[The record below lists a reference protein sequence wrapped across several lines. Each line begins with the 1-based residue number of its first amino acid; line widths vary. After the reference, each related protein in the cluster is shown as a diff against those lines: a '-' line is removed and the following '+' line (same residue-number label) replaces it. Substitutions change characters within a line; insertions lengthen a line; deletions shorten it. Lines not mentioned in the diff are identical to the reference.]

1 MTLFSSFGNQIW
13 FKDNHMNVKF
23 ARVTSV
29 LIDFIVST
37 YTGNEYPYL
46 GNINLHVVV
55 MIILMTLILKLVEF
69 ELPNTL

>member
-1 MTLFSSFGNQIW
+1 
-13 FKDNHMNVKF
+13 MNVKF